1 MLLLK
6 LRLRMGCTVPF
17 VVMLYTER
25 KSMELITEMSF

>member
-6 LRLRMGCTVPF
+6 LRLGMGFTVPF
-17 VVMLYTER
+17 VVTLYTER